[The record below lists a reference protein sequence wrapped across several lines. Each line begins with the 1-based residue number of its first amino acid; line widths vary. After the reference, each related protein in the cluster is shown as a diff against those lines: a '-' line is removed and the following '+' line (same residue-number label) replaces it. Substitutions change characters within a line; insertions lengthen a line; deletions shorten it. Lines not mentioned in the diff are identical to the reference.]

1 MSAPSLIAVL
11 LDTRLNDMEGRI
23 RTTRTRRMRAR
34 TRVHRSGRENRNN
47 NDNNDHDD
55 NIGSKIHRRERR
67 GEGEIRAVN
76 LGFPEATKRYL
87 ALPVF

>member
-34 TRVHRSGRENRNN
+34 TRVHRGGRENRNN

-55 NIGSKIHRRERR
+55 NIGSKIHRGERR